1 MSQLNKMLVAQT
13 GNGAMCGGLAVLV
26 SLPPDSIPLLRAL
39 RTTHAKMV
47 LDMVLKIFVRRSK
60 RCS

>member
-13 GNGAMCGGLAVLV
+13 GNGAM
-26 SLPPDSIPLLRAL
+26 AL

-47 LDMVLKIFVRRSK
+47 LDMVLKIFVRHSM